1 MNGPP
6 AGISVIV
13 PVFNEEENLEPLDER
28 IRIALESLDRPYEI
42 VYVDDGSTDGSWTV
56 LKQTAALHA
65 HVRLV
70 RLRKNFGQASA
81 LAAGFAHSRHPI
93 LVTLDADLQNDPS
106 DIPRLVEALG
116 EATDLVAGWRRHR
129 QDPWLMRRVPSRVA
143 NVLTRAVTG
152 LPLHDFGCTLRAY
165 RREVIQDV
173 RLFGEM
179 HRFLPVLVAGVGG
192 RIVEMEVRH
201 HPRRHGVSKYGFF
214 RTYKVIVD
222 LLTLKFIGE
231 FSSRPNYVFGG
242 FGLTSFVL
250 GLLALAVVAYRVLV
264 LKHLEATPLVFFMV
278 VFFLA
283 GTFSIFIGFLA
294 EMMIRAMY
302 ESLGRATYFVRET
315 VGLDDRS

>member
-1 MNGPP
+1 
-6 AGISVIV
+6 
-13 PVFNEEENLEPLDER
+13 
-28 IRIALESLDRPYEI
+28 
-42 VYVDDGSTDGSWTV
+42 
-56 LKQTAALHA
+56 
-65 HVRLV
+65 
-70 RLRKNFGQASA
+70 
-81 LAAGFAHSRHPI
+81 
-93 LVTLDADLQNDPS
+93 
-106 DIPRLVEALG
+106 
-116 EATDLVAGWRRHR
+116 
-129 QDPWLMRRVPSRVA
+129 
-143 NVLTRAVTG
+143 
-152 LPLHDFGCTLRAY
+152 
-165 RREVIQDV
+165 
-173 RLFGEM
+173 
-179 HRFLPVLVAGVGG
+179 
-192 RIVEMEVRH
+192 
-201 HPRRHGVSKYGFF
+201 
-214 RTYKVIVD
+214 VD

>member
-1 MNGPP
+1 MNGTPD
-6 AGISVIV
+6 GISVIV
-13 PVFNEEENLEPLDER
+13 PVFNEEKDLEGLNEH
-28 IRIALESLDRPYEI
+28 IRMAMESMDRPYEI
-42 VYVDDGSTDGSWTV
+42 VYVDDGSTDGSWEV
-56 LKQTAALHA
+56 LKRTAALHA

-81 LAAGFAHSRHPI
+81 LAAGFAHSRYPI
-93 LVTLDADLQNDPS
+93 LVTLDADLQNDPA
-106 DIPRLVEALG
+106 DIPRLVAALG

-129 QDPWLMRRVPSRVA
+129 QDPWLTRLVPSRMA
-143 NVLTRAVTG
+143 NLLSRAVTG

-179 HRFLPVLVAGVGG
+179 HRFLPVLVAAVGG

-201 HPRRHGVSKYGFF
+201 HPRRHGVSKYGIF

-222 LLTLKFIGE
+222 LLTLKFIGD

-242 FGLTSFVL
+242 FGLVSLVL
-250 GLLALAVVAYRVLV
+250 GLLALAVVAYRVFV
-264 LKHLEATPLVFFMV
+264 LKRVEATPLVFFMV

-302 ESLGRATYFVRET
+302 ESLGRATYYVRET
-315 VGLDDRS
+315 VGLDERS